1 MPLSSHEPENK
12 MSKNA
17 MAGAVTLC
25 GVGLCMIGGA
35 MLLQN
40 GQQANAATAVSMPA
54 TAAAVTASAH
64 TQAGGEPTVVWYGV
78 SSPSLSNGN
87 AIPGTVFRA
96 WSDGTVEG
104 RNFMPSS
111 SGGGGFCGPYDQ
123 CGQWVIFASPTQ
135 GLKAA
140 SDSNADEK
148 VDGADLG
155 ALLSAWGD
163 APRVPFPPSDCPLN
177 LINP

>member
-1 MPLSSHEPENK
+1 

-54 TAAAVTASAH
+54 TAAAVTVAAS

-78 SSPSLSNGN
+78 SPAFYTNWGGSPAVLL
-87 AIPGTVFRA
+87 RA

-104 RNFMPSS
+104 KSFQAPILCDGSS
-111 SGGGGFCGPYDQ
+111 WSLCN
-123 CGQWVIFASPTQ
+123 WRVISSPTQ
-135 GLKAA
+135 GSKAA
-140 SDSNADEK
+140 ADSNADEK
-148 VDGADLG
+148 IDGEDL
-155 ALLSAWGD
+155 AAVLSNWGD

>member
-1 MPLSSHEPENK
+1 

-35 MLLQN
+35 MLMQN

-54 TAAAVTASAH
+54 TAAAVTAAAN
-64 TQAGGEPTVVWYGV
+64 TQAGGEPMVVWYGV
-78 SSPSLSNGN
+78 GAANFNSNT
-87 AIPGTVFRA
+87 PPMLFRA
-96 WSDGTVEG
+96 WSDGTVEAKAVEFTYAYG
-104 RNFMPSS
+104 TCSPNFWGC
-111 SGGGGFCGPYDQ
+111 SGP
-123 CGQWVIFASPTQ
+123 WHVISSPTQ

-148 VDGADLG
+148 VDGADL
-155 ALLSAWGD
+155 AAVLSNWGD

-177 LINP
+177 LVNP

>member
-1 MPLSSHEPENK
+1 

-35 MLLQN
+35 MMMQN
-40 GQQANAATAVSMPA
+40 GQQASAATAVSMPA
-54 TAAAVTASAH
+54 TAAAVTAAVH
-64 TQAGGEPTVVWYGV
+64 AQAGGEPTVVWYGV
-78 SSPSLSNGN
+78 SSATVTAATP
-87 AIPGTVFRA
+87 PMVFRA

-104 RNFMPSS
+104 KAV
-111 SGGGGFCGPYDQ
+111 Q
-123 CGQWVIFASPTQ
+123 IFAQSYSPCDPNFWGCSGPWKVVSSPTE
-135 GLKAA
+135 GFKAA

-155 ALLSAWGD
+155 MLLSSWGD

-177 LINP
+177 LVNP